1 VRVVIDILHPAHVHV
16 FRHFM
21 SEMQARGHEVIVFS
35 RHKDVTV
42 DLLDAYGISHEVLST
57 QRAGVVALAAEMG
70 LRCTRLVQ
78 KLFSRPPDVFM
89 GIMGPAIAVTGKMF
103 PRAKSYVF
111 YDNESARSVNKVV
124 YQLADLYCT
133 PEAYQEP
140 AGPHHVRYPG
150 YHELAY
156 LHPNWF
162 TPDPAVVERYGLG
175 DKPLFLLRFVAW
187 ESIHDV
193 GESGLSLDLK
203 RELIRRLSERGTVV
217 ISSESELP
225 AEFEPYRLIIEP
237 EDIHHVLAQT
247 SLLVGESSTMASE
260 AAVLGCHAFFVSK
273 TGRGVNDEQEAKY
286 GINHCFT
293 IGEDERVLARLDEL
307 LALPDMRADAEE
319 RRDRMLADSV
329 DLTQWMIELV
339 ENGQPPSRS

>member
-21 SEMQARGHEVIVFS
+21 SEMEKRGHDVLVYS

-42 DLLDAYGISHEVLST
+42 DLLDAFGIHHETLST
-57 QRAGVVALAAEMG
+57 QRAGVVALAGEMA
-70 LRCTRLVQ
+70 LRCTRLANR
-78 KLFSRPPDVFM
+78 LLNTSPDVFI
-89 GIMGPAIAVTGKMF
+89 GIMGPAIAVTGKLF
-103 PRAKSYVF
+103 PKAKTYVF

-124 YQLADLYCT
+124 YRLADYYCT
-133 PEAYQEP
+133 PEAYQES
-140 AGPHHVRYPG
+140 AGPNHVRYPG

-162 TPDPAVVERYGLG
+162 TPDRSVVERYGLG
-175 DKPLFLLRFVAW
+175 DEPLFLLRFVAW

-203 RELIRRLSERGTVV
+203 RELIRKLSARGRVA

-225 AEFEPYRLIIEP
+225 AEFESYRLGIQP
-237 EDIHHVLAQT
+237 EDIHHILAHA
-247 SLLVGESSTMASE
+247 SLLIGESSTMASE

-293 IGEDERVLARLDEL
+293 IGEDDRVLARLDEL
-307 LALPDMRADAEE
+307 LALPDMRADAEQ
-319 RRDRMLADSV
+319 RRDKIVADSV
-329 DLTQWMIELV
+329 DLTRWMIELV
-339 ENGQPPSRS
+339 EQGQPPVS